1 MKIIGLT
8 GGIGSGKTTVSRV
21 FETFGAA
28 VYNSD
33 LRAKKIQDENQ
44 KAISGLKKLFG
55 DGIYSLDGVLNRKK
69 IAEIVFSDETMLQ
82 KLNALIHPLVFE
94 DFSNFCKINTEK
106 KVVILES
113 AILIESGF
121 FKRVDFSVLV
131 TADLETRINRT
142 VMRDRVTKEQV
153 LSRMKNQMSDIKKK
167 EFCQYEI
174 INNSSLDEVE
184 NQVKIILDKEI

>member
-142 VMRDRVTKEQV
+142 VMRDSVTKEQV
-153 LSRMKNQMSDIKKK
+153 LSRIKNQMSDIKKK

-174 INNSSLDEVE
+174 INNSTLDEVE

>member
-8 GGIGSGKTTVSRV
+8 GGIGSGKTTVSKI

-33 LRAKKIQDENQ
+33 LRAKKIQDENHA
-44 KAISGLKKLFG
+44 AISGLKKLFG
-55 DGIYSLDGVLNRKK
+55 ENIYSKDGILDRKK
-69 IAEIVFSDETMLQ
+69 VASMVFSDEIMLQ

-106 KVVILES
+106 KAVVLES

-174 INNSSLDEVE
+174 INNGSLDEVE

>member
-142 VMRDRVTKEQV
+142 VMRDSVTKEQV
-153 LSRMKNQMSDIKKK
+153 LSRIKNQMSDIKKK

>member
-8 GGIGSGKTTVSRV
+8 GGIGSGKTTVSKI

-33 LRAKKIQDENQ
+33 LRAKKIQDENHE
-44 KAISGLKKLFG
+44 AISGLKKLFG
-55 DGIYSLDGVLNRKK
+55 ENIYSKDGILDRKK
-69 IAEIVFSDETMLQ
+69 VASVVFSDEMMLQ

-106 KVVILES
+106 KAVVLES

-174 INNSSLDEVE
+174 INNGSLDEVE

>member
-55 DGIYSLDGVLNRKK
+55 NGIYSLDGVLNRKK

-142 VMRDRVTKEQV
+142 VMRDSVTKEQV
-153 LSRMKNQMSDIKKK
+153 LSRIKNQMSDIKKK